1 MNQVLRLVMAILLI
15 LSWLPMIACA
25 EEHSDFQEDTDYRR
39 LETPVSTATDDKV
52 EVVEAF
58 WYGCGHCYRLEPV
71 IEEWLKNKPDN
82 VEFVRIPA
90 VLGSNWEPHA
100 RAYYTAE
107 VLGVLDNI
115 HKPLMDAI
123 HLQKR
128 SLFNENQLAEFFA
141 EHGVDKKAFFK
152 AYNSFEVETRLQ
164 RSQQL
169 IRRYRIQGVPAII
182 VNGKYVTNG
191 TMAGSVPR
199 MFEVVNYLVEK
210 ESEKG

>member
-1 MNQVLRLVMAILLI
+1 MLRLVMVISLCLL
-15 LSWLPMIACA
+15 WLPIIACA
-25 EEHSDFQEDTDYRR
+25 QEQAGFQEGTDYRR
-39 LETPVSTATDDKV
+39 LETPVATATEDKV
-52 EVVEAF
+52 EVVETF

-71 IEEWLKNKPDN
+71 IEEWLKKKPDN
-82 VEFVRIPA
+82 VTFLRIPA
-90 VLGSNWEPHA
+90 VLGSSWEPHA

-107 VLGVLDNI
+107 VLGVLDKT

-128 SLFNENQLAEFFA
+128 SLSNEDQLAEFFA
-141 EHGVDKKAFFK
+141 EHGVDKEAFSK

-169 IRRYRIQGVPAII
+169 VRRYRIQGVPAII
-182 VNGKYVTNG
+182 VNGTFVTNG

-199 MFEVVNYLVEK
+199 IFEVVNYLVEK
-210 ESEKG
+210 